1 MPTVAAASRRR
12 SYACFAA
19 ALLFGVCLVSSRAS
33 AADQDTTSL
42 KGKPAPDIS
51 LKTTDDKDFKLSEL
65 KGDVVVLDFWATW
78 CPPCRKSLPHLNKVA
93 NNKELAEKGL
103 KVFAVN
109 SQETK
114 AEAKDFA
121 SKNNYTFTMPLD
133 AKGDAGKSYLVVGIP
148 TTVIVGRDG
157 SIKDVFIGFGGEE
170 SEKQLDAAIENA
182 LKDPKPQK

>member
-1 MPTVAAASRRR
+1 MPTAAAARRR

-19 ALLFGVCLVSSRAS
+19 ALLFGVCLVSNRAS
-33 AADQDTTSL
+33 ADQDTTSL

-121 SKNNYTFTMPLD
+121 AKNSYTFTMPLD

-157 SIKDVFIGFGGEE
+157 NIKDVFIGFGGEE
-170 SEKQLDAAIENA
+170 SEKQLDTAIENA